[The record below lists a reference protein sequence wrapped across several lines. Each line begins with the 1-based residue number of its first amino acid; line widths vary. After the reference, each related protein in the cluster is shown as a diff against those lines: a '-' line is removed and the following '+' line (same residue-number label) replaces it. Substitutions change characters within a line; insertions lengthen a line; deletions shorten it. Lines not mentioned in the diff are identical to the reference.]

1 MNHAKISTEKV
12 RLHQLCRVQWASLVI
27 EIWILPQFLLH
38 RCITSI
44 LIHRS
49 IKGVRVLLLR
59 VGTHFDLQAWPTST
73 SPTFLQHWNLNT
85 VFSIQYTWHF
95 SPKYLPSVSLL
106 ESLIQWDAMGFGVR
120 QNEFH
125 CYIHQGQQTE
135 KVQRW
140 IWACRVVLAVQ
151 KSSEASWWHREQ
163 ANPSGVLVLVGLPLY
178 RCDWLIG
185 PPACE
190 CKWLSH

>member
-1 MNHAKISTEKV
+1 MTSLGLPT
-12 RLHQLCRVQWASLVI
+12 CLVI
-27 EIWILPQFLLH
+27 LCGSPNPH
-38 RCITSI
+38 PGSI
-44 LIHRS
+44 CCDQICSQGQQSQAL
-49 IKGVRVLLLR
+49 
-59 VGTHFDLQAWPTST
+59 GTHFDLQAWPTST

-125 CYIHQGQQTE
+125 CYIHQGQQAE

-163 ANPSGVLVLVGLPLY
+163 ANPSGVLVLVGLPLD